1 MSVKQE
7 VKPKQLSI
15 KEHQYMKAKM
25 SFIVGAVALTVAC
38 VSAQAQVAI
47 TGQINFTGGATIDAA
62 LPNATTFDSFFG
74 PSGSGG
80 PVVQAGGGL
89 PSGSYAGVP
98 GNTVASFTA
107 PFDFGS
113 PTLPFALWS
122 FNFGGQTYG
131 FQVNSVTTDLQYSFG
146 YINIGGMGTGTI
158 TGGSTTYKPTPE
170 VWTITGTTASGGLTI
185 TIGDSNV
192 AVPEPSTL
200 AFGGLGGLLSI
211 ATLFRRK

>member
-1 MSVKQE
+1 
-7 VKPKQLSI
+7 
-15 KEHQYMKAKM
+15 MKAKM
-25 SFIVGAVALTVAC
+25 SFTVGAVALTVAC

-47 TGQINFTGGATIDAA
+47 TGQINFTGGATIDTAI
-62 LPNATTFDSFFG
+62 PDATTFETFFG

-89 PSGSYAGVP
+89 PDGSYAGVP
-98 GNTVASFTA
+98 GNTVANFTA

-122 FNFGGQTYG
+122 FNFGGQTYS
-131 FQVNSVTTDLQYSFG
+131 FQVNTVTTDNQFSTPFD
-146 YINIGGMGTGTI
+146 YINIGGTGTGTI
-158 TGGSTTYKPTPE
+158 TGGLTTYLPTTE
-170 VWTITGTTASGGLTI
+170 DWSITGTTLNGGLTI

-200 AFGGLGGLLSI
+200 AFGGLGSLLSI
-211 ATLFRRK
+211 ATFIRRRK